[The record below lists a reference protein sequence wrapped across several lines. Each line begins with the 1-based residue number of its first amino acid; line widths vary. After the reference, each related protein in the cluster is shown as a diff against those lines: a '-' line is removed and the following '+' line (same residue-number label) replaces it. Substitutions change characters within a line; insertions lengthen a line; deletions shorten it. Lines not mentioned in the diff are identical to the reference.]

1 MFGTFK
7 TLLNSPWNS
16 TFKKWFWFTIKV
28 RFICN
33 FLRKIR
39 ENDSFNTKSWIDFSC
54 FSGAIFAVDKEVF
67 LIAKRLSSF
76 CFQRHEK
83 ILVLLGRRAIA
94 KILQHCQYWRLWKE
108 LLHIIWVVKW
118 QVFKYF
124 RPIKA
129 NRACQAE
136 VKKHSS
142 STTDMKAEF
151 LDCRL
156 CMIFHGNCGSLL
168 LTIYRE

>member
-1 MFGTFK
+1 MQF
-7 TLLNSPWNS
+7 LLLI
-16 TFKKWFWFTIKV
+16 KKSSV
-28 RFICN
+28 
-33 FLRKIR
+33 
-39 ENDSFNTKSWIDFSC
+39 
-54 FSGAIFAVDKEVF
+54 
-67 LIAKRLSSF
+67 AKRLSSF

-83 ILVLLGRRAIA
+83 ILVLLLAIA

-168 LTIYRE
+168 LTIERETRDTDYKESCFWSHFIHVCTFVICLKQRNWGPKGRGKSIQF